1 MPSQGVFANQ
11 SPDSGSIRVLYQTI
25 NNKDV
30 VKAITV
36 SDIDINGDNI
46 AISLTE
52 LDTITLPLTGSGG
65 NTE

>member
-30 VKAITV
+30 VKAITI
-36 SDIDINGDNI
+36 SDVDL
-46 AISLTE
+46 SL
-52 LDTITLPLTGSGG
+52 IHI
-65 NTE
+65 